1 MESHLVSVGID
12 WKTMLQLSFILLSL
26 EQEDWLDHFN
36 PLTSRSKVL
45 FLLKN
50 IIIEQFFNMDWF
62 ELFQIYIGS
71 IYFHI
76 SNETIY

>member
-1 MESHLVSVGID
+1 MESHLVSVGLD
-12 WKTMLQLSFILLSL
+12 WKTMLQLYFILLSL
-26 EQEDWLDHFN
+26 EQKDRLDHFN

-50 IIIEQFFNMDWF
+50 IIIEKLFKIDWF

>member
-12 WKTMLQLSFILLSL
+12 WKTMLQLFFILLSL
-26 EQEDWLDHFN
+26 EQEDRLDHFN

-50 IIIEQFFNMDWF
+50 IIIEKFV
-62 ELFQIYIGS
+62 
-71 IYFHI
+71 
-76 SNETIY
+76 

>member
-1 MESHLVSVGID
+1 MESHLVSVSID

-26 EQEDWLDHFN
+26 EQKDRLDHFN

-50 IIIEQFFNMDWF
+50 IIIEQFFNIGWF
-62 ELFQIYIGS
+62 ELFQIYLGS